1 MDKQWTERWINTCS
15 KHQKHNLLFWS
26 CTQLVPYLDT
36 ISQGRSPKAQSGFPS
51 PITIQC
57 CKQWCI
63 GTDIWLLGR
72 FLQTKLDLHEFWPFW
87 AMGWVEKITSP
98 SHGLTMYNWYFHVD
112 FMWTP
117 RPSSSPGAAQHP
129 PNRLYLLLHCRLL
142 NRPSSQH
149 LSWSCWEPLED
160 FWVSYLHKSP
170 RISR

>member
-1 MDKQWTERWINTCS
+1 MDRWINTCS
-15 KHQKHNLLFWS
+15 KTLSIKKVICYSGPVLNLY
-26 CTQLVPYLDT
+26 PYLDT
-36 ISQGRSPKAQSGFPS
+36 ISQGRSPKAQSRFPS

-149 LSWSCWEPLED
+149 LSWSCWEPGWKI
-160 FWVSYLHKSP
+160 FGWFTFTKAP